1 MKFSLTISGHPAEV
15 EAKNLNSA
23 VHKASKLLIKEGK
36 IEKKPRFSDS
46 QGEWIGVTVEN
57 DIAYSVASE
66 PITFDPTEFS
76 LGPEKKAQEHNDWVR
91 HEAVPDEQRT
101 YVVVTPRKPL
111 PKPEA
116 VGAMPPLK
124 WRKKYLARKKA
135 AK

>member
-1 MKFSLTISGHPAEV
+1 MKYSLSVSGHPVEV

-23 VHKASKLLIKEGK
+23 VHKASKELIKEGK
-36 IEKKPRFSDS
+36 IEKKPKYSDS
-46 QGEWIGVTVEN
+46 SGEWVGVTVEN
-57 DIAYSVASE
+57 EIKYSPASA
-66 PITFDPTEFS
+66 PISFDASAFRV
-76 LGPEKKAQEHNDWVR
+76 GPEKEAQEHNDWVR
-91 HEAVPDEQRT
+91 HEAEPEEQRS
-101 YVVVTPRKPL
+101 YMVVTPRKPL